1 MNGILA
7 LAWALTLCTDTGCR
21 PATAPIVFTG
31 PTVTTGAQSAQFRSA
46 VYDLRT
52 SVVLAYADT
61 ISRDSFE

>member
-7 LAWALTLCTDTGCR
+7 LAWALTLCTDAGCQ

-31 PTVTTGAQSAQFRSA
+31 STVTTGAKSAQFRAA
-46 VYDLRT
+46 VYDIRT
-52 SVVLAYADT
+52 GVVLAYGDT